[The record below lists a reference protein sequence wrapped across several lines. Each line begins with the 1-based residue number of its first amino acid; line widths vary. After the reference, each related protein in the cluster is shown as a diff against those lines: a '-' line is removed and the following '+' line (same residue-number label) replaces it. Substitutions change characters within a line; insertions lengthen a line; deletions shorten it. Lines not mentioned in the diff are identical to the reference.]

1 MPLRYNDAT
10 GEFEESGKTAS
21 PPPPSSGNLRYNPE
35 TGEFEPIRRRGAG
48 APRRQLP
55 RQRPT
60 EETRRRTSN
69 ERFVQAVRRTERRR
83 RERRQRVLRRLCWIG
98 LVLALAAFVFSGK
111 DLAVGMLF
119 VVFALWIAYGICKG
133 SLWTLLAIAIV
144 AALFFL
150 RSGCA

>member
-35 TGEFEPIRRRGAG
+35 TGEFEPIRRRGGG
-48 APRRQLP
+48 ATRRQLP

-60 EETRRRTSN
+60 VETRRRTSN

-83 RERRQRVLRRLCWIG
+83 RERSQRVLRRLCRIG
-98 LVLALAAFVFSGK
+98 LVLALAAFIFSGK

-119 VVFALWIAYGICKG
+119 VVFSLWIAYGICKG

-144 AALFFL
+144 AALCFL